1 MSAARAVLIGAS
13 GRMGRQIV
21 RELAGSATPVRG
33 ASQGAA
39 SPAAL
44 RLVGAVASAAS
55 SALGADAGA
64 HADTAP
70 LGVCIAPVSQLP
82 QLLAGADVALDFSRG
97 GALAAHL
104 ADCVAARVP
113 LLIGTTGVSAEVQAQ
128 IDAAARSIAV
138 LVAPNT
144 SLAVNVLLELVRR
157 AAQALPEQYDIEI
170 IETHHRHK
178 LDAPSGTALALG
190 AAAAEGRGGPPLH
203 ERAVQARAGHEGA
216 RVTGQIGFASVRGG
230 DEVGE
235 HQVLLLGPGESLGL
249 MHRATD
255 RAVFARG
262 AILAAAWLAG
272 RAAGRYAM
280 KDFLSSRTIT

>member
-1 MSAARAVLIGAS
+1 
-13 GRMGRQIV
+13 MGRQIV
-21 RELAGSATPVRG
+21 RELAGRAMDVGSPSEAAARP
-33 ASQGAA
+33 AS
-39 SPAAL
+39 L

-55 SALGADAGA
+55 SSLGVDAGA

-70 LGVCIAPVSQLP
+70 LGVSIVPVSQLP
-82 QLLAGADVALDFSRG
+82 RLLAAADVALDFSG
-97 GALAAHL
+97 GASLAAHL

-113 LLIGTTGVSAEVQAQ
+113 LLIGATGAAPELEEQ
-128 IDAAARSIAV
+128 IDAAAHSIAV

-170 IETHHRHK
+170 VETHHRHK

-190 AAAAEGRGGPPLH
+190 AAAAEGRAGPTLD
-203 ERAVQARAGHEGA
+203 ERAVYGRSGHDSARE
-216 RVTGQIGFASVRGG
+216 RGQIGFASLRGG
-230 DEVGE
+230 DVVGE

-249 MHRATD
+249 LHRATD

-272 RAAGRYAM
+272 RGAGRYTM
-280 KDFLSSRTIT
+280 KDFLSDRTKT